1 MSRLAKIGT
10 REQRKKVAELAHEL
24 RSISTPFLTR
34 KEKARAIKG
43 HMRSY
48 KRSVGMEVKDASKD
62 TAITNQCR

>member
-1 MSRLAKIGT
+1 MSKLAKIGT

-43 HMRSY
+43 NLKSY
-48 KRSVGMEVKDASKD
+48 KRAVGMEVEHD
-62 TAITNQCR
+62 